1 MIRAALALSAVA
13 LFAVL
18 VGAQPTPVLLTEIQA
33 LTLRRGALTTARRGA
48 PVPQLTCRGP
58 HCAAHEPDVVQCT
71 NQGTDGVTVQWACK
85 ADMPGSLRF
94 SNMEVSCEGYAR
106 PGDAYVLAGS
116 CGLTYELVGSA
127 PSPPRHEQPPPPQY
141 TYQPYQSV
149 RTYPPST
156 SPSNVDIIMVFI
168 TIGVFVVI
176 IVLIA
181 AACAH
186 AGRHDPSSSTT
197 HIVVEPSAPAY
208 GPAPPPAYV
217 AAPAAPSVVYVDG
230 LRHRRDSDRFVE
242 GMWVG
247 SALSGGSHRSAPRT
261 EHHYHSAPAAVV
273 SAPPPRSPSPPR
285 TVTKEGYAST
295 TVR

>member
-1 MIRAALALSAVA
+1 MIRATLTLSAVA
-13 LFAVL
+13 LL
-18 VGAQPTPVLLTEIQA
+18 VALVAAQPGPVLLTEIQA

-58 HCAAHEPDVVQCT
+58 HCAAHEPDVVQCI

-85 ADMPGSLRF
+85 ADMPEWLRF
-94 SNMEVSCEGYAR
+94 GAMDVSCEGYAR
-106 PGDAYVLAGS
+106 PGDTYVLAGS
-116 CGLTYELVGSA
+116 CGLTYELVGSPPQQEPLRKQGVYTPPSHYSYTPPAA
-127 PSPPRHEQPPPPQY
+127 PS
-141 TYQPYQSV
+141 S
-149 RTYPPST
+149 
-156 SPSNVDIIMVFI
+156 SNVDTIMLFFTII
-168 TIGVFVVI
+168 VFVV
-176 IVLIA
+176 VVALFV

-186 AGRHDPSSSTT
+186 AGRHDLSTMT
-197 HIVVEPSAPAY
+197 TRIVVEPSAPAY

-217 AAPAAPSVVYVDG
+217 AAPAAPSVVYADG
-230 LRHRRDSDRFVE
+230 LRHRREPDRFVE

-247 SALSGGSHRSAPRT
+247 SALSGGGSHRPATHT

-273 SAPPPRSPSPPR
+273 SAPAPRSPSPPR

>member
-13 LFAVL
+13 LLAAL
-18 VGAQPTPVLLTEIQA
+18 VAAQPGPVLLTEIQA

-58 HCAAHEPDVVQCT
+58 HCTAHELDVVQCT

-94 SNMEVSCEGYAR
+94 GVMDVSCEGYAR

-116 CGLTYELVGSA
+116 CGLTYELVGSV
-127 PSPPRHEQPPPPQY
+127 PSTTWATQMPPPY
-141 TYQPYQSV
+141 TYQPPSQQAYQPP
-149 RTYPPST
+149 RTYHT
-156 SPSNVDIIMVFI
+156 SPPPTSNVDIIMVFI
-168 TIGVFVVI
+168 TIAVFVVI
-176 IVLIA
+176 IVLIV

-186 AGRHDPSSSTT
+186 AGRHDPSTSTT

-208 GPAPPPAYV
+208 GPAPA
-217 AAPAAPSVVYVDG
+217 AAPSVVYVDR
-230 LRHRRDSDRFVE
+230 LRHRREPDRFVE

-247 SALSGGSHRSAPRT
+247 SALSGGSHRPSTHT
-261 EHHYHSAPAAVV
+261 EHHYHSAPAPA
-273 SAPPPRSPSPPR
+273 PRSPSPPC